1 MKRCHIGPR
10 NLAFLAVDGKLTAI
24 DAGAW
29 PSAHRPVRPAEPPTE
44 RERLRLMTGFS
55 ARASSLALVAG
66 LISAYATVPLAHEST
81 EHNCAVI
88 GSWIDPITGDT
99 QAYDQT
105 IEAAA
110 ASDIVMLG
118 EVHPHVEH
126 HRWQLAT
133 ISALHGRRPDM
144 VLGFE
149 SFPRAVQPAL
159 DRWTAGELS
168 EDGFLEETNWP
179 KNWGFDPELYL
190 PMFHF
195 ARLHQVPMIALNVER
210 DFVSRIRDEGLE
222 NIPEDERRG
231 LTEPKTP
238 SDAYLDSL
246 AETFSQHLDI
256 RGGEGSEGDEAA
268 EDQGAETADDTS
280 STPDDI
286 KDDPRFQRFV
296 KVQTT
301 WDRAMA
307 QALAEASKS
316 SQSPLV
322 VGVLGS
328 GHLERGFGVPYQLQD
343 LGIED
348 ATVFMP
354 VAPAESCD
362 AYKEEV
368 ADALFVLP
376 PLSQIAE
383 GPSGPKLGVMIETA
397 ENQVRVLQVMDD
409 SIAKAAD
416 IRDGDAILEAAGVTL
431 KDTSDLIGIV
441 QQQAPGTWLPLSI
454 EREGETIDI
463 VAKFP
468 SSANGHGKP

>member
-1 MKRCHIGPR
+1 
-10 NLAFLAVDGKLTAI
+10 
-24 DAGAW
+24 
-29 PSAHRPVRPAEPPTE
+29 
-44 RERLRLMTGFS
+44 MTGFG
-55 ARASSLALVAG
+55 ARASVVALLVG
-66 LISAYATVPLAHEST
+66 LITAGNAPMAHEST
-81 EHNCAVI
+81 DHNCEII
-88 GSWIDPITGDT
+88 GQWVDPATGDV
-99 QAYDQT
+99 QPYDRM

-110 ASDIVMLG
+110 ASNIVMLG

-126 HRWQLAT
+126 HRWQLAA
-133 ISALHGRRPDM
+133 IAALHGRRPDM

-159 DRWTAGELS
+159 DRWTAGELT
-168 EDGFLEETNWP
+168 EEAFLEETDWSR
-179 KNWGFDPELYL
+179 NWGFDPELYL

-222 NIPEDERRG
+222 NIPETERRG
-231 LTEPKTP
+231 LTEPKAP
-238 SDAYLDSL
+238 SEPYLDSL
-246 AETFSQHLDI
+246 VATFSQHLNF
-256 RGGEGSEGDEAA
+256 GGQSAEVDGEANTESEE
-268 EDQGAETADDTS
+268 QTADTS
-280 STPDDI
+280 EEDAHGSSGDLR
-286 KDDPRFQRFV
+286 DDPRFQRFV

-307 QALAEASKS
+307 QALAAASERPNA
-316 SQSPLV
+316 PLV

-328 GHLERGFGVPYQLQD
+328 GHLEGGFGVPYQLED
-343 LGIED
+343 LGAEN

-362 AYKEEV
+362 DYKQEV

-376 PLSQIAE
+376 PLSQIEE

-397 ENQVRVLQVMDD
+397 ENRVRVLQVMEN
-409 SIAKAAD
+409 SIAEAAD
-416 IRDGDAILEAAGVTL
+416 IRDGDAIVQAAGVAL
-431 KDTSDLIGIV
+431 EDTSDLIGIV

-454 EREGETIDI
+454 ERDGETLDI

-468 SSANGHGKP
+468 AAANGHSKP

>member
-1 MKRCHIGPR
+1 
-10 NLAFLAVDGKLTAI
+10 
-24 DAGAW
+24 
-29 PSAHRPVRPAEPPTE
+29 
-44 RERLRLMTGFS
+44 MTGFS
-55 ARASSLALVAG
+55 ARASSLALFAG
-66 LISAYATVPLAHEST
+66 LISAYTTAPLAHEST

-88 GSWIDPITGDT
+88 GSWIDPVTGDV
-99 QAYDQT
+99 QAYDRT
-105 IEAAA
+105 IEAAT
-110 ASDIVMLG
+110 ASDVVMLG

-159 DRWTAGELS
+159 DRWIEGELS
-168 EDGFLEETNWP
+168 EDEFLEETNWP

-195 ARLHQVPMIALNVER
+195 ARLHQVPMVALNVER

-231 LTEPKTP
+231 LTEPKSP

-246 AETFSQHLDI
+246 ADTFGQHLDI
-256 RGGEGSEGDEAA
+256 RSGGQGSDS
-268 EDQGAETADDTS
+268 DETAEGQEAEEPV

-286 KDDPRFQRFV
+286 RDDPRFQRFV

-307 QALAEASKS
+307 QALAEASEREG
-316 SQSPLV
+316 SPLII
-322 VGVLGS
+322 GVLGS
-328 GHLERGFGVPYQLQD
+328 GHLEGGFGVPFQLQD
-343 LGIED
+343 LGVEN

-368 ADALFVLP
+368 ADGLFVLP
-376 PLSQIAE
+376 PLSQVAD

-397 ENQVRVLQVMDD
+397 ENSVRVLQVMED
-409 SIAKAAD
+409 SVAEAAD

-431 KDTSDLIGIV
+431 ENTSDLIGIV

-468 SSANGHGKP
+468 AATNGHGKP